1 MNDPPDGIDRLA
13 ERIEALERCVHALK
27 PRVDA
32 LEHPLAARW
41 PKPKQDAETAADPA
55 SATARFVVDSGSLFP
70 VLGTALLG
78 IAGAYVLRAAEEA
91 SFLPRLP
98 VASAGIVYAFL
109 WLVLAARTRGGPRI
123 MSTIYACT
131 SALILAPMLWEL
143 TLRFKV
149 LSPAMSASAVAA
161 YALAGVG
168 LARKR
173 AAAPVLRV
181 ALIAAAGLAFVLA
194 IASHAMMPFLVVLLL
209 FTGVC
214 EFVPALDRMID
225 IRAVVALAADA
236 AIWMLIFTY
245 FSPQNAREDFPGLS
259 RAVLLA
265 PGLAMFVM
273 FAAAITI
280 RTVLRARKITA
291 FETVQTI
298 IAFLLAAVSVADFGP
313 PYGTTML
320 GVLCLILSA
329 ACYAV
334 VFTIFERATERRNA
348 VVFAAWGAALFLG
361 GSFLCM
367 PLLSAVAALG
377 AGAIAASVAG
387 RWKNRPAFE
396 FYGLVFLLAAAAAS
410 GFPGFAAS
418 ALIGSPSGGPAL
430 GAWLIVLCG
439 VLCYAAANS
448 REHEPRGL
456 QTIHLLLAA
465 LAVVGVAA
473 LLVRGWF
480 GFVAS
485 QVTTGP
491 HHLALIRTLTL
502 CAMALALVFSGAR
515 SHRVELTRLGYA
527 ALAFVAVK
535 LVFEDLQHGH
545 LAYIAASIFLVA
557 LTLIAAPRMARAKQK
572 A

>member
-13 ERIEALERCVHALK
+13 ERIEALERCVHALES
-27 PRVDA
+27 RVDA

-41 PKPKQDAETAADPA
+41 PKPNQEAETAAAPE
-55 SATARFVVDSGSLFP
+55 SATAGFAVDSGSLFP
-70 VLGTALLG
+70 VLGKALLG
-78 IAGAYVLRAAEEA
+78 IAGAYVLRAVEEA
-91 SFLPRLP
+91 SFLPRSA

-109 WLVLAARTRGGPRI
+109 WLVLAARSRGGPRFT
-123 MSTIYACT
+123 STIYACT

-149 LSPAMSASAVAA
+149 LSPAMSASVVAA

-168 LARKR
+168 LAWRR

-181 ALIAAAGLAFVLA
+181 ALIAAAGLAFMLA
-194 IASHAMMPFLVVLLL
+194 IASHAMTPFIAVLLI

-214 EFVPALDRMID
+214 EFVPALDRMIE

-236 AIWMLIFTY
+236 AIWMLIFAY
-245 FSPQNAREDFPGLS
+245 FSPQNVREDFPALS

-265 PGLAMFVM
+265 PGLAIFVM

-298 IAFLLAAVSVADFGP
+298 IALLLAAVSIADFGP
-313 PYGTTML
+313 AYGTTIL
-320 GVLCLILSA
+320 GVFCLILSA
-329 ACYAV
+329 TCYAL

-348 VVFAAWGAALFLG
+348 LVFSAWGAALFLG
-361 GSFLCM
+361 GSFLCLP
-367 PLLSAVAALG
+367 PLLAVAVIG
-377 AGAIAASVAG
+377 AGAIAAIVVSH
-387 RWKNRPAFE
+387 WKNQPVFE
-396 FYGLVFLLAAAAAS
+396 FYGLVFLLAATASS
-410 GFPGFAAS
+410 GFLGFAAS

-430 GAWLIVLCG
+430 GAWLIVFCG

-448 REHEPRGL
+448 REHEPWGL
-456 QTIHLLLAA
+456 QTTHLLLAA
-465 LAVVGVAA
+465 LAAGGVAA
-473 LLVRGWF
+473 LLVRGWL
-480 GFVAS
+480 GLVAS

-515 SHRVELTRLGYA
+515 FRRVELTRLGYT

-535 LVFEDLQHGH
+535 LVFEDLRHGH
-545 LAYIAASIFLVA
+545 LAYIAASILLVA